1 MLRAGLDYL
10 ARNGGSVDSGPP
22 PVWRRLFHLT
32 AGTSV
37 PIAGIFAPE
46 TGMIMALA
54 VLSGGALVLDLAR
67 FRLRW
72 LNRQF
77 LRMLAP
83 LLKHDE
89 GHRITGATY
98 LVTGGLLAFLLFG
111 ADVAVAV
118 LLFLSL
124 GDPVAALVGRRMPG
138 PRLRGKSPG
147 GTAAFVVVAM
157 AVVAVLW
164 GSGAVDYH
172 WGMWVGALVAGL
184 VELASIPPDDNA
196 AIPLVAGATMYFLG
210 V

>member
-1 MLRAGLDYL
+1 
-10 ARNGGSVDSGPP
+10 
-22 PVWRRLFHLT
+22 
-32 AGTSV
+32 
-37 PIAGIFAPE
+37 
-46 TGMIMALA
+46 MIVALA

-67 FRLRW
+67 FRLGW

-111 ADVAVAV
+111 SDVAVPA

-124 GDPVAALVGRRMPG
+124 GDPMAALVGRRMPG
-138 PRLRGKSPG
+138 PRLKGKSPG
-147 GTAAFVVVAM
+147 GTAAFVIVAM

-164 GSGAVDYH
+164 GCGAVDYH
-172 WGMWVGALVAGL
+172 WGMWVGALVAAV
-184 VELASIPPDDNA
+184 VELASIPPDDNM
-196 AIPLVAGATMYFLG
+196 AIPLVAGATMFFLG
-210 V
+210 A